1 MMHTLRIVIG
11 SCLLIGLAAFV
22 PGGQCASAA
31 VPVLGSGGRT
41 VDSLPGVERA
51 GEMLVSLTHLC
62 ELLGGRWEWDLFSER
77 LDCHF
82 EAGSLS
88 FTLKNRFAR
97 RKGTVVQMGSA
108 PQRIDAFIYLAAPGA
123 VEAFSPL
130 IAGRLGWDDDTRAI
144 VRPGAQRSSPVSG
157 KSSPAS
163 QLVAQPQAERIQ
175 TVVIDAGHGGRDPGA
190 IGPGGTMEKDVV
202 LPIALAL
209 RDALKKKSDL
219 TVHMTREEDVFVEL
233 RDRTNIANRKNAD
246 LFVSI
251 HANSIGGG
259 KRKREQV
266 KGYKVYFLS
275 NAKNEEDK
283 RVAMLENSV
292 VELERKTEKKDFLQN
307 VLLDMAANEYLLES
321 QDMSIMIAESF
332 GATLRKIRKIHTGV
346 GQGPFWVL
354 FGASMPSVLI
364 ETGFISNSREEKLLA
379 DPLFQKEMANAICE
393 AILTFKDKYEAG
405 L

>member
-1 MMHTLRIVIG
+1 
-11 SCLLIGLAAFV
+11 
-22 PGGQCASAA
+22 
-31 VPVLGSGGRT
+31 
-41 VDSLPGVERA
+41 
-51 GEMLVSLTHLC
+51 
-62 ELLGGRWEWDLFSER
+62 
-77 LDCHF
+77 
-82 EAGSLS
+82 
-88 FTLKNRFAR
+88 
-97 RKGTVVQMGSA
+97 
-108 PQRIDAFIYLAAPGA
+108 
-123 VEAFSPL
+123 
-130 IAGRLGWDDDTRAI
+130 
-144 VRPGAQRSSPVSG
+144 
-157 KSSPAS
+157 
-163 QLVAQPQAERIQ
+163 
-175 TVVIDAGHGGRDPGA
+175 
-190 IGPGGTMEKDVV
+190 MEKDVV